1 MAAVLGSPELRKLW
15 EEELAGMR
23 NRIRAMRAGLV
34 EALKAEGGA
43 RDFSFIARQRGMF
56 SFTGLDR
63 AQVERLRDES
73 GVYAVASGRI
83 NVAALNGKNLPVV
96 AKAIAAVV

>member
-1 MAAVLGSPELRKLW
+1 
-15 EEELAGMR
+15 
-23 NRIRAMRAGLV
+23 
-34 EALKAEGGA
+34 
-43 RDFSFIARQRGMF
+43 MF

-96 AKAIAAVV
+96 AKAIAAVL